1 VIGDVVSRYHPDS
14 IEELLSMPKELTDR
28 QQTIYDFIA
37 TVIRGRGAPP
47 TIRDIMEEFKISS
60 TNGVRTTLA
69 ALEKKGHIRRHP
81 RLSRGIELVEQIERE
96 PVDFGVA
103 REIREIPLLGRVAA
117 GAPVLATEN
126 VETILHVDKSLCTAS
141 GDLFALRVAGESM
154 KDVGILDGDI
164 VLARHQ
170 QTADRGDIVVA
181 LIDDEATVKRFS
193 PEPDGIRLLPENDS
207 FKPIVVTEGSGEF
220 RIAGKVVG
228 LMRQM

>member
-1 VIGDVVSRYHPDS
+1 
-14 IEELLSMPKELTDR
+14 MPKELTAR
-28 QQTIYDFIA
+28 QQAIYDFIA

-47 TIRDIMEEFKISS
+47 TIRDIMDEFEISS

-81 RLSRGIELVEQIERE
+81 RLSRGIELVVQVERE
-96 PVDFGVA
+96 PVDLD
-103 REIREIPLLGRVAA
+103 IREIPLLGRVAA
-117 GAPVLATEN
+117 GEPVLATGN
-126 VETILHVDKSLCTAS
+126 VETILHVDKSMCTAT
-141 GDLFALRVAGESM
+141 GDLFALRVDGESM

-181 LIDDEATVKRFS
+181 LIDDEATVKRYS
-193 PEPDGIRLLPENDS
+193 PGPDGIRLLPENDA
-207 FKPIVVTEGSGEF
+207 FRPIVVTEGSGEF

>member
-1 VIGDVVSRYHPDS
+1 MR
-14 IEELLSMPKELTDR
+14 KQLTER
-28 QQTIYDFIA
+28 QQAIYDFIA

-47 TIRDIMEEFKISS
+47 TIRDIMEEFDISS

-81 RLSRGIELVEQIERE
+81 RLSRGIELVDVAERE
-96 PVDFGVA
+96 LVA
-103 REIREIPLLGRVAA
+103 TETREIPLLGRVAA
-117 GAPVLATEN
+117 GEPILATQN
-126 VETILHVDKSLCTAS
+126 IDTVLHVDKSMCTAT
-141 GDLFALRVAGESM
+141 GELFALRVHGESM
-154 KDVGILDGDI
+154 RDAGILDGDI

-181 LIDDEATVKRFS
+181 LIDDEATVKRYA
-193 PEPDGIRLLPENDS
+193 PEAGAVRLLPENES
-207 FKPIVVTEGSGEF
+207 FSPIVVTEGSGEF